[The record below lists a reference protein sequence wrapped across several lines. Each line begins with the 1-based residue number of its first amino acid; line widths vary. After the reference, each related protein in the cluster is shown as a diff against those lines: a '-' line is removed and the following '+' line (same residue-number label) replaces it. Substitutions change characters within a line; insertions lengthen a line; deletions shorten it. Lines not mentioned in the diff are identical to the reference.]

1 MPKPVNLYKGE
12 MMTSTELLRKQV
24 QKYVSVADEKSLRI
38 VKAVLEIEQ
47 EEDWWDTLPDNVKKS
62 VETAIKESDE
72 GKTIPHEQVMK
83 MYKQWLKK

>member
-1 MPKPVNLYKGE
+1 

-24 QKYVSVADEKSLRI
+24 QKYISVADEKSLRI
-38 VKAVLEIEQ
+38 VQAVLEIEQ
-47 EEDWWDTLPDNVKKS
+47 EEDWWDTMPDNVRKS

-72 GKTIPHEQVMK
+72 GQTIPHEEVMK